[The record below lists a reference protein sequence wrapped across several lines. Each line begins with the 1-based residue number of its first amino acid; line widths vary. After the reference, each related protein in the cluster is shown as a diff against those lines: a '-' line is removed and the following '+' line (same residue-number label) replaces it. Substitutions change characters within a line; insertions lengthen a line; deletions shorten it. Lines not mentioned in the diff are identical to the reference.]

1 MADEPVWRSLRI
13 MRVAAGHVVKGRIVL
28 DGDPLPD
35 GTRVIVVADAEP
47 DTFDLAPEEEAEL
60 LESIGEAD
68 RGLLVDAW
76 HSLRDLGRKT

>member
-1 MADEPVWRSLRI
+1 

>member
-1 MADEPVWRSLRI
+1 
-13 MRVAAGHVVKGRIVL
+13 MRVAAGQVVRGKIVL

-68 RGLLVDAW
+68 RGLLMDAW